1 MVGPERVQP
10 YCGVFRVEG
19 AQLPPGVQLEEGGSA
34 DLGSARPPSQDNVR
48 DKLRPIIISMNYSL
62 PLRMPERPRLGP
74 RSLDAYPVLNQAQA
88 LENHTEVG
96 GAGGRGPGGPWGGRA
111 LSVVGPSRLWPPLGP
126 VPEGVRAGQQVRQQL
141 ADASGLRVGAGTAA
155 EQVRC

>member
-19 AQLPPGVQLEEGGSA
+19 AQLPPGVQLEEEGSA
-34 DLGSARPPSQDNVR
+34 DLGSAHPPSQDNVR

-96 GAGGRGPGGPWGGRA
+96 GAGGRGRGAGRAVGREGAVGGGGPLTPLATARSSSRRSAGRTTSA
-111 LSVVGPSRLWPPLGP
+111 TATCRCERPSCQSR
-126 VPEGVRAGQQVRQQL
+126 
-141 ADASGLRVGAGTAA
+141 DSG
-155 EQVRC
+155 